1 MLNSEF
7 IKNLKIKNESLDS
20 DIKLKTYMNVVRNQ
34 NVIENLRVLFEE
46 FLSDSNMDIRE
57 KSKGIIKILNSNF

>member
-46 FLSDSNMDIRE
+46 FLSDSNL
-57 KSKGIIKILNSNF
+57 KSAKEIIISR